1 MITGERGIKKKITRK
16 LKQHNHDR
24 HYNIHKSQGKTSTTL
39 QYPKITRKTS
49 TTKARATHNKDRR
62 YNIPL
67 NLLLLA
73 AGCKVPWII
82 QGALRAARCIVGAWV
97 FRDEKVA
104 HVLQR
109 HACRW
114 VETYRTYSTVYP
126 FLYVCAVAVCSLSLV
141 AVWLLYTVLQYN
153 KK

>member
-49 TTKARATHNKDRR
+49 TTKARATHNEDRR

-73 AGCKVPWII
+73 TRCKVHCGPL
-82 QGALRAARCIVGAWV
+82 GALWVHGWFVTKRWRVYCSDTRVG
-97 FRDEKVA
+97 E
-104 HVLQR
+104 
-109 HACRW
+109 
-114 VETYRTYSTVYP
+114 
-126 FLYVCAVAVCSLSLV
+126 
-141 AVWLLYTVLQYN
+141 
-153 KK
+153 